1 MPFFRALKWN
11 RALKEPHF
19 FWPEEGQPQ
28 LQAERFTV
36 GFAGRSVCHGRCVRR
51 CLGGAGWAATG
62 CGGARCR
69 ADACL
74 TGARGKPLPQVQ
86 EPQTVSCLRAPSTPR
101 QVLSEIGKFRGFG
114 VDSLS
119 SLSDAL
125 VNLFFPFGYLVPYVF
140 TYLLCLP
147 PTPGEGGG
155 EGADCAPG

>member
-1 MPFFRALKWN
+1 MP
-11 RALKEPHF
+11 
-19 FWPEEGQPQ
+19 
-28 LQAERFTV
+28 V
-36 GFAGRSVCHGRCVRR
+36 
-51 CLGGAGWAATG
+51 
-62 CGGARCR
+62 
-69 ADACL
+69 CL
-74 TGARGKPLPQVQ
+74 TGARGKPLLQVQ

-125 VNLFFPFGYLVPYVF
+125 VDLFFPFGYLVPYVF